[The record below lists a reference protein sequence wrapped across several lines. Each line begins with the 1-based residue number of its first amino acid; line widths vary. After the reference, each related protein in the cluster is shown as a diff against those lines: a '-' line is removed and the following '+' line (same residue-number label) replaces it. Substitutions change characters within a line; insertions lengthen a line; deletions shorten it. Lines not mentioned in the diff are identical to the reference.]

1 MGLKIRKYLP
11 PLTVLLFRNS
21 TNFAKVNTSEINQNA
36 LIAKISIC
44 KKTSK
49 FPKYIKKDTFK
60 LFFKKFS
67 TKKTATVLYLL
78 DICLKMKVHKMLD
91 HQTNVYV
98 PDPTISSILHA

>member
-1 MGLKIRKYLP
+1 MRKYVSM
-11 PLTVLLFRNS
+11 LTMLLCRDS
-21 TNFAKVNTSEINQNA
+21 TNFAQVNTSEINQNA

-67 TKKTATVLYLL
+67 TKKTATVLYLV
-78 DICLKMKVHKMLD
+78 DICLKMNVHKCW
-91 HQTNVYV
+91 
-98 PDPTISSILHA
+98 TIK